1 MFSCSQTPQIEI
13 LCASK
18 TNLKFNFLK
27 QFKSTLY
34 FVLCMDKNLVR
45 KNVVFLVTSL

>member
-34 FVLCMDKNLVR
+34 FVSMSCE
-45 KNVVFLVTSL
+45 VVWTKT